1 MVEVFNRIDVNYS
14 LKDFDSDKKEKEAV
28 KAAKREAVKTRYS
41 FNEITE
47 IGSGSGE
54 RTTIYKTDNEAIKV
68 ICCQTKKCFGE
79 NLEEEKK
86 KLAKELE
93 KLTGEIKRC
102 EGMLN
107 NPNFVNKAPEA
118 KVNAEKDKLAGY
130 QQQYRIVEER
140 LADLNK

>member
-86 KLAKELE
+86 KLCRKVELNSDCRE
-93 KLTGEIKRC
+93 SIMNEIQCWMKLKSTDNIIPMYGFEIFSWTC
-102 EGMLN
+102 
-107 NPNFVNKAPEA
+107 PEY
-118 KVNAEKDKLAGY
+118 D
-130 QQQYRIVEER
+130 RIG
-140 LADLNK
+140 